1 VPITL
6 GANGTK
12 GGLATDEFSR
22 VVNHRG
28 EPIPGLFAVGESA
41 AALMGPGYA
50 GSGAS
55 LGPALTSA
63 FTLADALSPP
73 APESVR
79 SHSQTLTWTDRRT
92 ERAGQ

>member
-1 VPITL
+1 L

-12 GGLATDEFSR
+12 GGLVTDEFSR
-22 VVNHRG
+22 VLDHG
-28 EPIPGLFAVGESA
+28 AEPIPGLFAVGESA

-63 FTLADALSPP
+63 FTLADKLSPLSTTARHGDKP
-73 APESVR
+73 SSTNRQASL
-79 SHSQTLTWTDRRT
+79 S
-92 ERAGQ
+92 